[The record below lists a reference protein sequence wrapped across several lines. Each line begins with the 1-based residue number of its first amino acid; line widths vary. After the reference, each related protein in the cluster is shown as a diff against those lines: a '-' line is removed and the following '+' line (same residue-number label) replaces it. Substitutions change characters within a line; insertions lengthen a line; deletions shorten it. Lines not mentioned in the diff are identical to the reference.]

1 VTQQVTFRVAIVG
14 CGRIATRFHAPSFAA
29 QPDCRIVACT
39 SRTPEHAASLAR
51 GYGADAYRDVN
62 ELLDKADPDLVV
74 ITTADNAHLEPLGLA
89 LDRGKHVFVEKPL
102 HAAISQ
108 ERVTWADY
116 ESAVAVMR
124 RWDRTRSV
132 VGINFNYRTMPH
144 CRQLRTDTASGELG
158 TIGLVDAAAHLNCW
172 SHTIDLLRWW
182 CGDMN
187 EVFAHWGSGE
197 SDLQRAVALRFVDGA
212 VGTLVG
218 ARYDFRDDLMRVE
231 VYGTKA
237 RGLVSG
243 LNGAYIRQPEDQTAP
258 DTLWPRK
265 DFGNDLYGPS
275 FRASIDAFCAALRTG
290 GRPLADGDDALAEL
304 AIEAAI
310 HRSALTNAPVKVPF
324 PAVEP
329 ER

>member
-1 VTQQVTFRVAIVG
+1 VTFRVAIVG

-39 SRTPEHAASLAR
+39 SRTPEHAESLAR
-51 GYGADAYRDVN
+51 EYEADAYHDVV
-62 ELLDKADPDLVV
+62 EMIDRADPDVVV

-89 LDRGKHVFVEKPL
+89 LDSGKHVFVEKPL
-102 HAAISQ
+102 HAANSQ
-108 ERVTWADY
+108 ERVTWEDY
-116 ESAVAVMR
+116 ESAIDVMR
-124 RWDRTRSV
+124 RWDRTQSV

-144 CRQLRTDTASGELG
+144 FRQLRADTASGDLG

-182 CGDMN
+182 CGDVN
-187 EVFAHWGSGE
+187 EVFAYWGGGGSE
-197 SDLQRAVALRFVDGA
+197 LQRAVTLRFVDGA
-212 VGTLVG
+212 VGSLVG
-218 ARYDFRDDLMRVE
+218 ALYDFRDDLVRVE

-237 RGLVSG
+237 RGLASG
-243 LNGAYIRQPEDQTAP
+243 LNGSYIRQPEDQSAP

-265 DFGNDLYGPS
+265 DFGNDFFGPS
-275 FRASIDAFCAALRTG
+275 FRASIDAFCSALRAG

-310 HRSALTNAPVKVPF
+310 HRSTLTNAPVKVPF
-324 PAVEP
+324 PAA
-329 ER
+329 EREH